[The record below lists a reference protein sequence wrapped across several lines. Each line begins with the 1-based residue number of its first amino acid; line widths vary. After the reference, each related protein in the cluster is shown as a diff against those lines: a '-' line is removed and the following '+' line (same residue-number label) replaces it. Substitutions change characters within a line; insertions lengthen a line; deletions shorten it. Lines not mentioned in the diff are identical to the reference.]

1 MSPDGTQVAY
11 SAWQAGGW
19 RDLYLL
25 DTQSGAVTAL
35 THDRAIDCLRH
46 AGYAFGWKK
55 FEPLWDAVIRAKRI
69 AVMLPLLEGILSGFA
84 ARPNGSSSTNIS
96 AK

>member
-1 MSPDGTQVAY
+1 MSPAALESGYWRAY
-11 SAWQAGGW
+11 
-19 RDLYLL
+19 RDFYRW
-25 DTQSGAVTAL
+25 GAILRGAR
-35 THDRAIDCLRH
+35 THDRAIDSLRH

-69 AVMLPLLEGILSGFA
+69 AVMLPLLEGILSGFG
-84 ARPNGSSSTNIS
+84 ARPNSSSSTNIP